1 MSLKNWFHALLRL
14 VCLGLLS
21 STVSYAQSPDVTVEE
36 APPTLTIAIVRD
48 GPSYILDAMIEA
60 VKKETTAL
68 LKSKHTVVFRED
80 ADFNANWFPGGARLA
95 LKRALDDPSI
105 DMVILQGYFSLE
117 EAASGAL
124 TLNKPCIGAYVQD
137 PKIVA
142 PFIKNGRSQIE
153 NLSVIVSDIS
163 LQDDVKKFH
172 DLVGFDKVLYAVTDA
187 YLNDVKED
195 GQIAALLNKM
205 DTDLGITHG
214 FIPLSATAADSLRAT
229 PDRAEAVFFFP
240 PLRFP
245 SEDQL
250 EDYITGINARAI
262 PTFAMT
268 GESGVAE
275 GFLFG
280 TMPDLRTQLARRAAL
295 NIKELLEGRTSTQI
309 DALFRVEKKLY
320 VNIVTASGINFDLPT
335 DMLFDAVLIG
345 GEAPQINAV
354 PLTLVQAVELAIKA
368 NYELRA
374 RREDT
379 EAVYEAQRQ
388 ALSQML
394 PQVNAVYQYTR
405 NNDAA
410 ARDSLGT
417 IPRQSNSVGIGVSQ
431 MVYDDDIV
439 TGYRISEQESYVAQ
453 YQEQSLESD
462 VIQVS
467 SVAYLRYLTAKS
479 ILAIAKENLDVTRT
493 NLGLARVRLDVGTSG
508 PEEVYRFEAAEAS
521 DRATVAL
528 AESQVQTALTSLNR
542 VMGQDDLATTWDAEQ
557 IGLSSDAFDTTSRRV
572 VELLTSEARSQRFRL
587 FSMQYAMSHAPEL
600 EVADRR
606 VTAQELSLGAAK
618 RSFLVPD
625 VGVNFNYLNT
635 FQQDTYES
643 LPGSANTPKDEWQ
656 FVFQASIPIFEGGN
670 RVFNVLR
677 QKALVRGREY
687 DRSLT
692 RQIIEERVLVSLY
705 SLSSSYSDI
714 RFSRIAA
721 DRAQKNLDIVTEK
734 YRVGRVSIV
743 DLLDAQNQAF
753 VQKQNEVLSTYGFLE
768 DLVDYMRAINW
779 FEFLS
784 TPEQQ
789 DMWLNS
795 VKSFIEPSRPRTT
808 TTVAPQ

>member
-1 MSLKNWFHALLRL
+1 MLLKNCFYALLRTMGL
-14 VCLGLLS
+14 CLILAAPCL
-21 STVSYAQSPDVTVEE
+21 AQNDASIEE
-36 APPTLTIAIVRD
+36 VKTPLTIAIVRD
-48 GPSYILDAMIEA
+48 GPSYILDAMIDE

-68 LKSKHTVVFRED
+68 LKSKYEVSFRED
-80 ADFNANWFPGGARLA
+80 ADFNANWFPGGARIA
-95 LKRALDDPSI
+95 LKRALDDASI

-124 TLNKPCIGAYVQD
+124 PLTKPCIGAYVQD

-142 PFIKNGRSQIE
+142 PFIKNGRSTIP

-163 LQDDVKKFH
+163 LHDDVKQFH
-172 DLVGFDKVLYAVTDA
+172 ELVGFKKVLYAVTDA
-187 YLNDVKED
+187 YLQDVQGD
-195 GQIAALLNKM
+195 SAVQALLNQM
-205 DTDLGITHG
+205 DAELGIEHG
-214 FIPLSATAADSLRAT
+214 FVPLSATAADSLKAT
-229 PDRAEAVFFFP
+229 PDHAEAIFFFP

-250 EDYITGINARAI
+250 DDYVTGVNARAI

-268 GESGVAE
+268 GETGVAQ

-280 TMPDLRTQLARRAAL
+280 TMPNLRTQLARRAAL
-295 NIKELLEGRTSTQI
+295 NVKELLEGRTATQI

-320 VNIVTASGINFDLPT
+320 VNVVTAAGIDFDLPT
-335 DMLFDAVLIG
+335 DMLFDAVLVG
-345 GEAPQINAV
+345 GEAPSINAE
-354 PLTLVQAVELAIKA
+354 PLSLTSAVGFAVQT

-379 EAVYEAQRQ
+379 DAVYEAQRQ

-394 PQVNAVYQYTR
+394 PQVSAVYQYTR
-405 NNDAA
+405 NNDAK

-439 TGYRISEQESYVAQ
+439 TGYRISEQETAAAQ

-462 VIQVS
+462 TVQVS
-467 SVAYLRYLTAKS
+467 AVAYLRYLAAKS

-508 PEEVYRFEAAEAS
+508 PEEVYRFEAQEAS
-521 DRATVAL
+521 DRSTVAL
-528 AESQVQTALTSLNR
+528 AESQVQTALTALNR
-542 VMGQDDLATTWDAEQ
+542 VMGADDLATVWDAEE
-557 IGLSSDAFDTTSRRV
+557 IGLSSDSFDTTSRRV
-572 VELLTSEARSQRFRL
+572 VELITSESRAQRFRL

-600 EVADRR
+600 DVADRR
-606 VTAQELSLGAAK
+606 VIAQELSLGAAK
-618 RSFLVPD
+618 RSFLVPS

-635 FQQDTYES
+635 FQQDSYES
-643 LPGSANTPKDEWQ
+643 LPSSANTPTDEWQ

-670 RVFNVLR
+670 RVYNVLR

-687 DRSLT
+687 DRSFT
-692 RQIIEERVLVSLY
+692 RQIIEERVLNSLY
-705 SLSSSYSDI
+705 ALSSSYSDI

-789 DMWLNS
+789 EEWLNT
-795 VKSFIEPSRPRTT
+795 VKTFIDPPKPVGAT
-808 TTVAPQ
+808 APTAP